1 VRTLVTI
8 PVHNEAA
15 RIMRNGL
22 RLEACLREAH
32 QEHVLAIVEDGSTDG
47 TLDEV
52 QRLKGQVDN
61 LLVQT
66 LTYRSGRGAA
76 LRKLWKSNEF
86 DAYCYVDAD
95 LPAGPEA
102 VLAALH
108 ALEEGADIAIGSR
121 YCRGAQVTRPPLV
134 KFMSRRYNQL
144 IRTLFHDGVYD
155 HQCGLKAIRREALI
169 GLLDQVDDNSW
180 FWDTELIIRGKRD
193 GYQLAEIPLDWVE
206 TRNRKTSVGRLANE
220 VPYFLSNIVRLSGQ
234 LHGPLPTTG
243 GATEFEHPTP

>member
-1 VRTLVTI
+1 MRTLVTI

-15 RIMRNGL
+15 RIVRNGL
-22 RLEACLREAH
+22 RLEACLRESH

-47 TLDEV
+47 TPQEV
-52 QRLKGQVDN
+52 ERLKGQVDN
-61 LLVQT
+61 LLVQS
-66 LTYRSGRGAA
+66 LAYRSGRGAA
-76 LRKLWKSNEF
+76 LRKLWKSQEF

-102 VLAALH
+102 VLAAIT
-108 ALEEGADIAIGSR
+108 ALERGADIAIGSR

-144 IRTLFHDGVYD
+144 IRTLFRDGVYD
-155 HQCGLKAIRREALI
+155 HQCGLKAIRREALN

-180 FWDTELIIRGKRD
+180 FWDTELIVRSKRN
-193 GYQLAEIPLDWVE
+193 GYQVAEIPLDWVE
-206 TRNRKTSVGRLANE
+206 TRNRKTSVGRLASE

-234 LHGPLPTTG
+234 LYGPPPSSG
-243 GATEFEHPTP
+243 GAAEFEHPTP